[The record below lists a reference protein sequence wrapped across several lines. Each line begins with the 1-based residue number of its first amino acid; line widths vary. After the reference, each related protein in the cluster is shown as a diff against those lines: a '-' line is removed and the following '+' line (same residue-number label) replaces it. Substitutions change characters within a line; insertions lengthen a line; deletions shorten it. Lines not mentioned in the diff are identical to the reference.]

1 MRKILLGGTLLLGF
15 ILGQALNA
23 NAQGGT
29 PTPFTAT
36 VASTENG
43 DAGFYKATLNGA
55 EFTGYEGEKLT
66 SLNPDTDYVFVMK
79 AQNGYR
85 ATTCEFKVTAQGA
98 SSTKAQEIKEK
109 KGADNKIEYYYVVFK
124 FPAAMGTTALE
135 GKVVFTKLEDGN
147 LIKVTANGATVIIK
161 ADGKDVTP
169 TTLVKKDTELVITV
183 TPPTGHELESVTFNG
198 TALTAEADKTYKTKM
213 SESEATLVVNI
224 KGGAAPS
231 KPTYTATI
239 KPTEHG
245 TVSIHKPKL
254 NAEGKLEGYEETAL
268 TTLEHDAQY
277 LLVMKPEAEYVL
289 GSINAKLKTQGRERP
304 INSWKEKVNALRD
317 KDGKIVFYYVGFGF
331 PSAMNTEA
339 IEVGITF
346 DQGKLIKITDNGATV
361 KIMQGAMEVTLTT
374 KVGKGATLTI
384 GVTAP
389 AGKEIEKV
397 EFAGKELVINEKKV
411 YNATMPET
419 EATLVV
425 TLKGGTTVTDAI
437 LDAVVVYPNPFTTEI
452 VLTNLADVAKV
463 SLVNAQGVVLRSAVP
478 NGANELRLVVEDLPA
493 GLYLVLLE
501 NDSLQKTLRLVK

>member
-109 KGADNKIEYYYVVFK
+109 KGADNKIEYYYVAFK

-169 TTLVKKDTELVITV
+169 TTLVKKRHGVGNYSN
-183 TPPTGHELESVTFNG
+183 TPHRSRTREC
-198 TALTAEADKTYKTKM
+198 
-213 SESEATLVVNI
+213 NI
-224 KGGAAPS
+224 QWYCS
-231 KPTYTATI
+231 
-239 KPTEHG
+239 H
-245 TVSIHKPKL
+245 S
-254 NAEGKLEGYEETAL
+254 
-268 TTLEHDAQY
+268 
-277 LLVMKPEAEYVL
+277 
-289 GSINAKLKTQGRERP
+289 
-304 INSWKEKVNALRD
+304 
-317 KDGKIVFYYVGFGF
+317 
-331 PSAMNTEA
+331 
-339 IEVGITF
+339 
-346 DQGKLIKITDNGATV
+346 
-361 KIMQGAMEVTLTT
+361 
-374 KVGKGATLTI
+374 
-384 GVTAP
+384 
-389 AGKEIEKV
+389 
-397 EFAGKELVINEKKV
+397 
-411 YNATMPET
+411 
-419 EATLVV
+419 
-425 TLKGGTTVTDAI
+425 
-437 LDAVVVYPNPFTTEI
+437 
-452 VLTNLADVAKV
+452 
-463 SLVNAQGVVLRSAVP
+463 RS
-478 NGANELRLVVEDLPA
+478 R
-493 GLYLVLLE
+493 
-501 NDSLQKTLRLVK
+501 